1 MKTSAYTKSDNP
13 LIILHNGKPVNTA
26 AMAEAIY
33 YLVYIGD
40 DKRYRQDK
48 TREIEDWLIDG
59 SFTGQE
65 TAEYLAAEWQEYD
78 NQADDQLEAA
88 EYEETQ

>member
-1 MKTSAYTKSDNP
+1 MKTSAYTNNDNP
-13 LIILHNGKPVNTA
+13 TIKLEDGKPINPA

-40 DKRYRQDK
+40 DKVFYQNK

-59 SFTGQE
+59 SFTGEE

-78 NQADDQLEAA
+78 QAPEVDELED
-88 EYEETQ
+88 E